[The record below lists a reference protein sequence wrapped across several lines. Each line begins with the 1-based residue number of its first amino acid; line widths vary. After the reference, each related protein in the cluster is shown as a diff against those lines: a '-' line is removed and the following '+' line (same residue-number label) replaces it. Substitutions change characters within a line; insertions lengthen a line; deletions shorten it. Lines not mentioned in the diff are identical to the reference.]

1 MTTDRHRVL
10 IIDDDANTRTL
21 LKLLFESNGLD
32 VDLAPDGETG
42 LALVAAAHPDVILLD
57 VAMPRRSGH
66 DVYRD
71 LQYDPA
77 TAAIPIIILS
87 AALTTREQA
96 KWEELPHIAD
106 VLIKP
111 FDIYGLLGRIRE
123 LLH

>member
-1 MTTDRHRVL
+1 MTADRHRVL

-32 VDLAPDGETG
+32 VDLAPDGDTG
-42 LALVAAAHPDVILLD
+42 LELVAAARPDVILLD

-66 DVYRD
+66 DVYND
-71 LQYDPA
+71 LQGDPA

-87 AALTTREQA
+87 AALTTREKA
-96 KWEELPHIAD
+96 KWEELPHIVD

-111 FDIYGLLGRIRE
+111 FDIY
-123 LLH
+123 